1 MSRQRLT
8 VIIPSRRQPKQ
19 EEFLTRAVASIR
31 AQSVIDEFDVRI
43 LVGVDAGEV
52 PEGDLASRLGLTFV
66 ESPGRYA
73 VSANNA
79 AARLVDSGL
88 IAFLEDDDQWFPQY
102 LQTALEVLP
111 HAAFVSSTTLEH
123 DENDALVRIFDFPV
137 PSGWLMPLSTFRTVG
152 EFDPAYRFH
161 FDNEWLGRLAET
173 GLPRVHLVES
183 TAPIASGKFDT
194 RPWLA
199 NVLNMGGPASRLARH
214 PSPYPLVRR
223 LVHSNSGIQRIANQ
237 RDLAEISAAELAA
250 LVKRFGRLPW

>member
-1 MSRQRLT
+1 MSKQRLT
-8 VIIPSRRQPKQ
+8 VIIPSRRQPLQ
-19 EEFLTRAVASIR
+19 EEFLTRAAASIR
-31 AQSVIDEFDVRI
+31 AQSVIDDFDVRVV
-43 LVGVDAGEV
+43 VGVDAGEV
-52 PEGDLASRLGLTFV
+52 PEGDLAGRLGLTFV

-79 AARLVDSGL
+79 AARLVESGL

-123 DENDALVRIFDFPV
+123 DESGELVRIFDFPV

-173 GLPRVHLVES
+173 GLPRVHLVEA
-183 TAPIASGKFDT
+183 TAPIAVDKLWV
-194 RPWLA
+194 RPGLINLMNW
-199 NVLNMGGPASRLARH
+199 GGPAVRLARH

-223 LVHSNSGIQRIANQ
+223 LVHSNSGVQRIESQ
-237 RDLAEISAAELAA
+237 RELADVSSAEYDA
-250 LVKRFGRLPW
+250 LMQRYGRLPW